1 MLYIFEFS
9 HLKENVESRLV
20 YVNKFSRD
28 DKTKFVS
35 ASYFLELLWEK
46 NKFQL
51 KQCGIYNHY
60 HLSAL

>member
-1 MLYIFEFS
+1 MKMLTYFELMLYIFEFS

-35 ASYFLELLWEK
+35 ASYFLELL
-46 NKFQL
+46 
-51 KQCGIYNHY
+51 
-60 HLSAL
+60 